1 MVRRAAVWRPA
12 GAGARA
18 GLVWRAVDWFFSG
31 LLIAVSAGITAFTG
45 YLLWRLFRIEPTPAD
60 SASSAEARGE

>member
-1 MVRRAAVWRPA
+1 V
-12 GAGARA
+12 G
-18 GLVWRAVDWFFSG
+18 WFFSG